1 MEVSTSRDRERTA
14 LPVPFTSPVWR
25 VTLGAAAAA
34 EQRSNPVRAPAI
46 RDDVRAFHAA
56 QIVVNLHVDCII
68 QQRLFRYDMRKR
80 HRPLMRRQ
88 PFIWQA
94 DIPRMLEGGYTAAAM
109 GLHYWPFESKR
120 GWRAVRKQLAYLERV
135 VETDERVLLA
145 RTAADIERAHAEG
158 KLALMAGLEGAH
170 MLGGALA
177 HLDEAAQRG
186 ALYMTL
192 AHFSRNA
199 ACTPGMGRKSN
210 QRDGLT
216 DWGRELI
223 ARLETLKIVVD
234 VAHVNRPGVLE
245 ACAAAKAPV
254 LATHTCAVGLHDNDR
269 GLTDEGLAAVAGTG
283 GAIGIIFGPNF
294 LRGKLNAPLE
304 AVADHV
310 MYVAERV
317 GAEHLALG
325 TDFDGWLP
333 TIPNDIRDC
342 RDLPLLTQL
351 LLDRG
356 LSEDDVAGML
366 GRNVLRVIREV
377 RGA

>member
-1 MEVSTSRDRERTA
+1 M
-14 LPVPFTSPVWR
+14 
-25 VTLGAAAAA
+25 
-34 EQRSNPVRAPAI
+34 RAPNI
-46 RDDVRAFHAA
+46 RDDVRAFHEA
-56 QIVVNLHVDCII
+56 QLVIDLHVDSII
-68 QQRLFRYDMRKR
+68 QQRLFRYDLRKR

-94 DIPRMLEGGYTAAAM
+94 DIPRMLEGGYTAAVL
-109 GLHYWPFESKR
+109 GIHYWPFEWKR
-120 GWRAVRKQLAYLERV
+120 AWRAIGKQLAYLERV
-135 VETDERVLLA
+135 VAQDDRVLLA
-145 RTAADIERAHAEG
+145 RTAADLERAHAEG

-170 MLGGALA
+170 MLGRDLD
-177 HLDEAAQRG
+177 HLDEAAARG
-186 ALYMTL
+186 ALYLTL

-199 ACTPGMGRKSN
+199 ACTPGMGRRSN

-216 DWGRELI
+216 NWGRELI
-223 ARLETLKIVVD
+223 ARLEELKLVVD

-254 LATHTCAVGLHDNDR
+254 FATHTCAVGLRDNDR
-269 GLTDEGLAAVAGTG
+269 GLTDEGIAAVAATC
-283 GAIGIIFGPNF
+283 GAIGILFGPNF
-294 LRGKLNAPLE
+294 LRGTLNAPLD

-310 MYVAERV
+310 VYVLERA

-333 TIPNDIRDC
+333 AIPNDLRDC

-356 LSEDDVAGML
+356 LSRDDVAGLL
-366 GRNVLRVIREV
+366 GRNVLRVIRQV

>member
-1 MEVSTSRDRERTA
+1 M
-14 LPVPFTSPVWR
+14 
-25 VTLGAAAAA
+25 
-34 EQRSNPVRAPAI
+34 RAPEI

-56 QIVVNLHVDCII
+56 QIVIDLHVDSII

-109 GLHYWPFESKR
+109 GIHYWPFEWKR
-120 GWRAVRKQLAYLERV
+120 GWRAVGKQLAYLERV
-135 VETDERVLLA
+135 VATDERVLLA

-170 MLGGALA
+170 LLGGDLA
-177 HLDEAAQRG
+177 HLDEAAARG
-186 ALYMTL
+186 ALYLTV
-192 AHFSRNA
+192 AHFSRNR

-216 DWGRELI
+216 DWGRELV
-223 ARLETLKIVVD
+223 ARLEELALVVD
-234 VAHVNRPGVLE
+234 VAHVNRPGVLDL
-245 ACAAAKAPV
+245 CAVAKNPV
-254 LATHTCAVGLHDNDR
+254 FATHTCAVGLHENDR
-269 GLTDEGLAAVAGTG
+269 GLTDEGLAAVAETG
-283 GAIGIIFGPNF
+283 GVIGIIFGPNF
-294 LRGKLNAPLE
+294 LRGTLNAPLD

-310 MYVAERV
+310 AYVAEKV
-317 GAEHLALG
+317 GGEHLALG

-333 TIPNDIRDC
+333 AIPNDIRDC
-342 RDLPLLTQL
+342 RDLPLLTQR

-356 LSEDDVAGML
+356 LSRETVAGML
-366 GRNVLRVIREV
+366 GQNTLRVIRQV